1 MLASILIGVLIF
13 GYAGWT
19 LLSYVKK
26 TKKGKCAGCSMAKT
40 CASACDDVSG
50 PSTTHIPADPDLY
63 SRR

>member
-26 TKKGKCAGCSMAKT
+26 TKKGKCAGCSLSKT
-40 CASACDDVSG
+40 CVSSCG
-50 PSTTHIPADPDLY
+50 DMSKPSQVNTSSDPDIY
-63 SRR
+63 SRG

>member
-40 CASACDDVSG
+40 CASACDEVSG
-50 PSTTHIPADPDLY
+50 PPATNTPSDMDLN
-63 SRR
+63 SRG